1 MSNIDII
8 LLLPIV
14 YGLVR
19 GLMRG
24 VVKEVSAIVSVVLG
38 IIMARLFANDMT
50 MFLHK
55 YLSWDLS
62 VLQVVS
68 YGLLFLLVTLALNLT
83 AVALSKLLQ
92 VISMGWLNR
101 LLGALFGAI
110 KWALVLSIIVNGIL
124 VVDGK
129 FGFLKKDIRKETLLV
144 EPLEKVAKIAWE
156 EINIQTE

>member
-1 MSNIDII
+1 MSYIDII

-24 VVKEVSAIVSVVLG
+24 EVKEVSAIVSVVLG
-38 IIMARLFANDMT
+38 IIVARLFANDMT
-50 MFLHK
+50 MFLHR

-110 KWALVLSIIVNGIL
+110 K
-124 VVDGK
+124 
-129 FGFLKKDIRKETLLV
+129 
-144 EPLEKVAKIAWE
+144 
-156 EINIQTE
+156 